1 MTQYTITSWFIIK
14 SWAPQWGHLA
24 QTSWFLI
31 SNAEILCRWWW
42 CLLFVLANLY
52 LPPFPA
58 RISHTQLPLS
68 PNMESTS
75 SAKFRPETDAFIE
88 ISNLNQ
94 SLLHNQTP
102 TSKFLVLST
111 RVKWVIREKQL
122 IFSYPRV
129 WNYFF
134 AKIEF
139 FSYPKGTFSYPQKL
153 FHTLKKMKTFFI
165 PLYKN
170 FIP

>member
-14 SWAPQWGHLA
+14 SCWGHLA

-42 CLLFVLANLY
+42 CLLFVLTNLY

-58 RISHTQLPLS
+58 RIFHTQMPLS

-75 SAKFRPETDAFIE
+75 STPSFQTLFRFE
-88 ISNLNQ
+88 

-102 TSKFLVLST
+102 TSKFLVPST
-111 RVKWVIREKQL
+111 RVKWVDMSRWDSIYSYSWVDGIPSTHTHPWVWVDGFHLLMSMSRW
-122 IFSYPRV
+122 FSTYSSTYSWV
-129 WNYFF
+129 D
-134 AKIEF
+134 I
-139 FSYPKGTFSYPQKL
+139 
-153 FHTLKKMKTFFI
+153 
-165 PLYKN
+165 
-170 FIP
+170 